1 MLISIT
7 LGISQKIISG
17 YESINSVNFLYF
29 IISGVE
35 GYVEE
40 KNVNKYLTFASTDK
54 KKRSINKI
62 IYGTLGWD

>member
-54 KKRSINKI
+54 KKKK
-62 IYGTLGWD
+62 Y

>member
-17 YESINSVNFLYF
+17 CESINSVNLLYF

-54 KKRSINKI
+54 KKK
-62 IYGTLGWD
+62 Y

>member
-7 LGISQKIISG
+7 LGISQKVISG
-17 YESINSVNFLYF
+17 YESINSVNLLYF

-40 KNVNKYLTFASTDK
+40 KNVNKDLTFASTNK
-54 KKRSINKI
+54 KKEVLTK
-62 IYGTLGWD
+62 

>member
-54 KKRSINKI
+54 KKKEVL
-62 IYGTLGWD
+62 TK

>member
-1 MLISIT
+1 MTNDTKMLISIT

-17 YESINSVNFLYF
+17 CESINSVNLLYF
-29 IISGVE
+29 VISGVE

-54 KKRSINKI
+54 KKK
-62 IYGTLGWD
+62 Y